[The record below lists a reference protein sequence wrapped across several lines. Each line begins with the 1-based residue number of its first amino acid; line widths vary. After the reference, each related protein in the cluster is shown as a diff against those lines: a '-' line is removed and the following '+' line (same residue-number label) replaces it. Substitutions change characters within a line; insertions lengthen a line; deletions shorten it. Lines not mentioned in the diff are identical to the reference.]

1 MKPYKEQSIGCNIPG
16 RFPQDSEL
24 IIHKGHCVPP
34 NESQNSC
41 YQELTN
47 SLDFQNREN
56 KHVTYKEKGLET
68 RFKPMAMGVQTRV
81 PNPSLKTCGS
91 KSSFYKL

>member
-34 NESQNSC
+34 NEPQNSC

-56 KHVTYKEKGLET
+56 KHVTYKEKRPGN
-68 RFKPMAMGVQTRV
+68 KVQTNGHGC
-81 PNPSLKTCGS
+81 PD
-91 KSSFYKL
+91 